1 MFTKLKL
8 KCINLY
14 LVKKFGLKGE
24 PIGPEGHGPLLSCFV
39 SWSTICVFFFFKFIL
54 HYGIQIFY
62 TILYSTFFFFFFFW
76 RMKLATIN
84 IQNWLNQPAQYGECL
99 VVHLPSRQL
108 DLALSMLFLPMHV
121 LHYSLDD
128 KHENI

>member
-1 MFTKLKL
+1 MA
-8 KCINLY
+8 LY
-14 LVKKFGLKGE
+14 CPALSRGL
-24 PIGPEGHGPLLSCFV
+24 LY
-39 SWSTICVFFFFKFIL
+39 VFFFFLNLYYIMEYKSSTLFYIL
-54 HYGIQIFY
+54 
-62 TILYSTFFFFFFFW
+62 LFFW

-99 VVHLPSRQL
+99 VVHLLSRQL
-108 DLALSMLFLPMHV
+108 DLALSMLFLLVHV